1 MKTRIKLKILAFFII
16 AFFSFLIFK
25 AVQSSLVYYQTV
37 SEVLMNDE
45 SINSFRQL
53 RVMGTVK
60 DNSIVFNSDGSIEFK
75 IEDSGK
81 EIFVQYKG
89 IIPDIFKDGV
99 EAVVEGDFDGSI
111 FTAKKLFA
119 KCPTKYEDEEYRK
132 ELT

>member
-1 MKTRIKLKILAFFII
+1 MKTKIRLKILAFCII

-37 SEVLMNDE
+37 SEVLMNDD

-75 IEDSGK
+75 IEDFNK
-81 EIFVQYKG
+81 VTEIKDSILNYNRLNPNLNFENF
-89 IIPDIFKDGV
+89 II
-99 EAVVEGDFDGSI
+99 
-111 FTAKKLFA
+111 
-119 KCPTKYEDEEYRK
+119 YE
-132 ELT
+132 

>member
-1 MKTRIKLKILAFFII
+1 
-16 AFFSFLIFK
+16 
-25 AVQSSLVYYQTV
+25 
-37 SEVLMNDE
+37 MNDD

-81 EIFVQYKG
+81 EIFVKYKG

-99 EAVVEGDFDGSI
+99 EAVVEGDFDDLYLLLKSFSQNVPLSMRMRNI
-111 FTAKKLFA
+111 ERSLL
-119 KCPTKYEDEEYRK
+119 D
-132 ELT
+132 

>member
-1 MKTRIKLKILAFFII
+1 
-16 AFFSFLIFK
+16 
-25 AVQSSLVYYQTV
+25 
-37 SEVLMNDE
+37 MNDD

-99 EAVVEGDFDGSI
+99 EAVVEGDFDGSV

-132 ELT
+132 ELTWLILLVIFHFLFLLYWQDFPYLFLHDLTLIKVIF